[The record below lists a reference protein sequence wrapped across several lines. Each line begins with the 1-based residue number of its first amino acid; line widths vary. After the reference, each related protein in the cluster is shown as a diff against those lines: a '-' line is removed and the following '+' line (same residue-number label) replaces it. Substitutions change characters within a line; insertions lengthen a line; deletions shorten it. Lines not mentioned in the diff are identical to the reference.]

1 MTHLCTK
8 CQGTGVITEKE
19 TMFMRMFP
27 VVHYITSMCPKK
39 GSKNRKKAIRKVAD
53 LHRRITNIRIN
64 SAHQCTT
71 SLTWADSQSPNAL
84 PHHNRLNHRLHARH
98 KQPV

>member
-27 VVHYITSMCPKK
+27 VVHYITSMCPVCNGNGVIK
-39 GSKNRKKAIRKVAD
+39 SKNKK
-53 LHRRITNIRIN
+53 
-64 SAHQCTT
+64 
-71 SLTWADSQSPNAL
+71 
-84 PHHNRLNHRLHARH
+84 
-98 KQPV
+98 